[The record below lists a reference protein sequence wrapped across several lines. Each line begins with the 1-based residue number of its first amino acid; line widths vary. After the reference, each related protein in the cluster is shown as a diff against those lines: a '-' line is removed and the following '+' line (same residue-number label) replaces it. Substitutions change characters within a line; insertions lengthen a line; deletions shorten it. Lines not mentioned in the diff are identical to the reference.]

1 MNREDFIGWQ
11 MIVPKAYLSNITV
24 FGSDDL
30 SDENL
35 KWISEKI
42 GGPGTVE
49 NASVSIREEW
59 IICMNWLPPGYWRR
73 SRCFGTNVVQVK
85 KGNVS
90 HLALDGIY
98 LPVCFGIHVSGW
110 ALQKI
115 YCIRSV
121 ISSREAT
128 ESPSLPKKG
137 NRCTIRCSGWIKAIM
152 SFSSRY

>member
-49 NASVSIREEW
+49 NASVSIREE
-59 IICMNWLPPGYWRR
+59 
-73 SRCFGTNVVQVK
+73 
-85 KGNVS
+85 
-90 HLALDGIY
+90 
-98 LPVCFGIHVSGW
+98 
-110 ALQKI
+110 
-115 YCIRSV
+115 
-121 ISSREAT
+121 
-128 ESPSLPKKG
+128 
-137 NRCTIRCSGWIKAIM
+137 
-152 SFSSRY
+152 